1 MNDLGRVIDEH
12 AKREQRSAA
21 DPKLGLGYGYP
32 DGHRLELAQTKSD
45 NKTNVCLS
53 AMEFQKVVRRRRM
66 VRHFTSEPVPMETI
80 NEILELAQRSPSAG
94 FSQGC
99 AYVVV
104 ADPEVKL
111 KLAKLQGEE
120 DYSAVGFHRWISEAP
135 VAVVACVSEKL
146 YHDRYNEP
154 DKLDE
159 EGKEIEWPTPYWY
172 FDIGASSMVVL
183 LGSVDAGLAA
193 AFSGVFDVRGVKE
206 LLGIPEHFHPVGVI
220 SIGHGAQDVKS
231 PSLKRGRRP
240 FPDVVHYDRW

>member
-1 MNDLGRVIDEH
+1 
-12 AKREQRSAA
+12 
-21 DPKLGLGYGYP
+21 
-32 DGHRLELAQTKSD
+32 
-45 NKTNVCLS
+45 
-53 AMEFQKVVRRRRM
+53 M
-66 VRHFTSEPVPMETI
+66 VRHFTSEPVPMGTI
-80 NEILELAQRSPSAG
+80 NRILELAQHSPSAG

-104 ADPEVKL
+104 TDPEVKL
-111 KLAKLQGEE
+111 KLAKLQGEGE
-120 DYSAVGFHRWISEAP
+120 YNAAGFHRWISEAP

-159 EGKEIEWPTPYWY
+159 EGKEIEWPTPYWF

-193 AFSGVFDVRGVKE
+193 AFSGVFDVQGVKE
-206 LLGIPEHFHPVGVI
+206 LLGIPDHFHPVGVI
-220 SIGHGAQDVKS
+220 SIGHGAEDVKS

-240 FPDVVHYDRW
+240 FSDVVHYDRW